1 MSLLQR
7 VEAARRR
14 AEAQAAAEAAA
25 AAGVPV
31 MDPDATNSSATI
43 DLGASSGADG
53 SDRVRGGTAT
63 ATLVAPAP
71 PAIRAPES
79 STTLPAVIPPS
90 TPAPVEDAT
99 VAEAPRGTPSTPTR
113 NPGLATAA
121 GRGTSREDLIREIR
135 MLLQAE
141 VVNAFDTLLDD
152 NATDVRPK
160 IEGIVDRTV
169 ARHGFAVT
177 RDERMKLVDELANDV
192 TGFGPLE
199 PFLADESIT
208 EVMVNGPRHVYIERN
223 GKIERVDSVFLNN
236 EHVLRIIDRIIT
248 PMGRRIDETSPRVD
262 ARLPDGS
269 RVNAI
274 VEPLS
279 LVGPVITVRKFA
291 QRPYTVDDLIR
302 FGTATPEMF
311 DFLQACIEARLNLF
325 VSGGTGSGKTT
336 TLNVLSQFI
345 PNDERIVT
353 IEDAAELQLRQDHVI
368 TLESRP
374 PNLEGEGEITI
385 RQLLR
390 NAMHMRPD
398 RVIVGECR
406 AGEALDMLQAMTT
419 GHDGSLST
427 GHANSPADML
437 RRLETMVLMTG
448 YALPLRAIREQ
459 IASAVDLIVHTARLK
474 DGSRKIVNITEVY
487 GIEDDE
493 ILTQDI
499 FVFEQTGIVDGKI
512 QGELRPTGI
521 RPTFMPQFEKNG
533 VTLPEGEFGI
543 PPEDPDKPTRPMKGR
558 LSMGDQAQIIDERA
572 MRLGLGKAVVA
583 GGMVYI
589 TSVGPVDPATNQLA
603 GTSIKDH
610 ARQCLQNLTAKL
622 EESGSSLDKVVWANW
637 SLKDPTEF
645 EAFNEE
651 WVKWFPGEAP
661 VGQGTLMPPLQR
673 RAGFRV
679 SVGVIAQA

>member
-1 MSLLQR
+1 MSLLRR
-7 VEAARRR
+7 VELAQQAQT
-14 AEAQAAAEAAA
+14 AQATPKPAEPA
-25 AAGVPV
+25 P
-31 MDPDATNSSATI
+31 PEPE
-43 DLGASSGADG
+43 
-53 SDRVRGGTAT
+53 
-63 ATLVAPAP
+63 APAP
-71 PAIRAPES
+71 VATMAPP
-79 STTLPAVIPPS
+79 TTSA
-90 TPAPVEDAT
+90 
-99 VAEAPRGTPSTPTR
+99 
-113 NPGLATAA
+113 
-121 GRGTSREDLIREIR
+121 SRQVLLNELRER
-135 MLLQAE
+135 LQGE
-141 VVNAFDTLLDD
+141 VVNAFDTLLEAK
-152 NATDVRPK
+152 ATEVRTK
-160 IEGIVDRTV
+160 IEGIVDRTI
-169 ARHGFAVT
+169 AQHGFAVT
-177 RDERMKLVDELANDV
+177 RDERVRLVDEMADDV

-199 PFLADESIT
+199 PYLHDESIT
-208 EVMVNGPRHVYIERN
+208 EVMVNGPKHVYIERG
-223 GKIERVDSVFLNN
+223 GKIQRVDSVFLND

-291 QRPYTVDDLIR
+291 ARPYTVDDLVR

-311 DFLQACIEARLNLF
+311 DFLRVCIEARLNLF

-336 TLNVLSQFI
+336 TLNVLSSFI

-353 IEDAAELQLRQDHVI
+353 IEDAAELQLRQDHVV

-406 AGEALDMLQAMTT
+406 SGEALDMLQAMTT

-427 GHANSPADML
+427 GHANSPKDML

-448 YALPLRAIREQ
+448 YSLPLRAIREQ
-459 IASAVDLIVHTARLK
+459 VASAVDLIVHTSRLK
-474 DGSRKIVNITEVY
+474 DGSRKIVNITEVF

-499 FVFEQTGIVDGKI
+499 FAFEQTGIDETGKI
-512 QGELRPTGI
+512 VGELKPSGI

-533 VTLPEGEFGI
+533 VKLPEGEYGI
-543 PPEDPDKPTRPMKGR
+543 PPEDRTKPIRPMKGR
-558 LSMGDQAQIIDERA
+558 LSMGESTQIIDEA
-572 MRLGLGKAVVA
+572 VLKVGLGKAITA
-583 GGMVYI
+583 GGMVYV
-589 TSVGPVDPATNQLA
+589 TSVGPVDPKTGQIS
-603 GTSIKDH
+603 GTSMKDH
-610 ARQCLQNLTAKL
+610 ARQCLTNLKQKL

-651 WVKWFPGEAP
+651 WVKWFPVETP

-679 SVGVIAQA
+679 SLGVIAQA